1 MTLDSFIPK
10 FLKKLDSTLLRKYP
24 NLWVTN
30 IHYVV
35 FYTLI
40 FDSILYGLT
49 RLKGFAITSETSDT
63 ITPVS
68 LMIVPAILIFVF
80 WFIKQ
85 ARYNVDKNYGRSN
98 IGHDYQ
104 NFFVYVLSIFLI
116 ITTVFIIPEG
126 LSDNMKSA
134 IPLEQL
140 ESDTDKLNK
149 GYAYFHREVTF
160 VDDEIVSRRSPVLIL
175 RDYYYISNS
184 HTFKKVKVNREIAL
198 NEIKDFIATHNKYTN
213 HKIDLTASQ
222 VLEKAQNDINV
233 RLPQYDEFGNYIQSV
248 DSKLE
253 KMHRIYKHREGAMFA
268 NSDFLKVLFGIV
280 GFLALATWMFKN
292 VHWKNFLAAAITIL
306 LSPLVAGVIAIIL
319 FSLLQFRDNGSGS
332 IFAVIILLNITS
344 FLWFIIP
351 VLNKKYSYM
360 GVINGILLQL
370 WLPFSVLFYSLMVY
384 ETSRRRYDYYSDN
397 YEEFH
402 NWWESYFMNTYWI
415 GWALLLISIPVMKRF
430 YKYMWA
436 LPKSK

>member
-10 FLKKLDSTLLRKYP
+10 FLKKLDAYLLRKHP

-49 RLKGFAITSETSDT
+49 RLKGFDITGPLSDPD
-63 ITPVS
+63 TPIS
-68 LMIVPAILIFVF
+68 LMIVPAVLIFLF

-104 NFFVYVLSIFLI
+104 NFFVYVVSIFLI
-116 ITTVFIIPEG
+116 TSTIFVIPQG

-140 ESDTDKLNK
+140 DSDTEKLNN
-149 GYAYFHREVTF
+149 GYAYFTKSVSF
-160 VDDEIVSRRSPVLIL
+160 VNDEIVSRRSPIYIYK
-175 RDYYYISNS
+175 RDYYADRGMNK
-184 HTFKKVKVNREIAL
+184 TVPVNREMAL
-198 NEIKDFIATHNKYTN
+198 KEIKMFISTYNKYSDDKLAITPLQVF
-213 HKIDLTASQ
+213 KTAQSHQ
-222 VLEKAQNDINV
+222 AVNLNNYG
-233 RLPQYDEFGNYIQSV
+233 RYDARVNY
-248 DSKLE
+248 KLE
-253 KMHRIYKHREGAMFA
+253 RMYSIYRNRNAA
-268 NSDFLKVLFGIV
+268 LLSNSDFLKFIFGIV
-280 GFLALATWMFKN
+280 GFLALATWIFKN
-292 VHWKNFLAAAITIL
+292 VHWKNFLAAGITIL
-306 LSPLVAGVIAIIL
+306 LSPLAAGVIAVIL
-319 FSLLQFRDNGSGS
+319 YSLLQLNDTGPNAA
-332 IFAVIILLNITS
+332 FAVIILVNFFS

-351 VLNKKYSYM
+351 VLNKKYSSM
-360 GVINGILLQL
+360 SVINGILLQL
-370 WLPFSVLFYSLMVY
+370 WLPFSVFFYSLMVY
-384 ETSRRRYDYYSDN
+384 DTSRRGYDYYSDN

-402 NWWESYFMNTYWI
+402 NWWESYLMSTYWI